1 MKKFLFFSIHEI
13 LHVTV
18 LKNNLMNIRM
28 QQLVDNIKKKMTI
41 CVFFPLSLYFY
52 ISHSIVLM

>member
-28 QQLVDNIKKKMTI
+28 QQLVDNIKKK
-41 CVFFPLSLYFY
+41 
-52 ISHSIVLM
+52 

>member
-28 QQLVDNIKKKMTI
+28 QLVDNIKKK
-41 CVFFPLSLYFY
+41 
-52 ISHSIVLM
+52 